1 MVAGKEFPIALPEG
15 ECRVSVSGLLD
26 LSEPFLVARKGIAD
40 RFTGV
45 VLSSAITVRLI
56 APQAK

>member
-45 VLSSAITVRLI
+45 VLSSAR
-56 APQAK
+56 